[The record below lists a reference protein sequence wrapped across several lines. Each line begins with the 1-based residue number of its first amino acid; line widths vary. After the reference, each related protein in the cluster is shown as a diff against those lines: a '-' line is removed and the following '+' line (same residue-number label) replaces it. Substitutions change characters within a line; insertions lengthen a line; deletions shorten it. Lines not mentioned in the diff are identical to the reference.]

1 MNLGLEIVSSVLTTG
16 ELSYFTDCGFNSVW
30 LSSPSASIIFTGLD
44 KAAYEWLLKYYAR
57 HHVVPSLD
65 IFREQFPEV
74 SYKLQKEIISTGQL
88 IDLVFDKVSAYQVAD
103 LITKSIALH
112 DAGKISEAV
121 ELIKST
127 ASTLSPDVIS
137 LSSGYDITSPDF
149 DINKLLD
156 TELEQ
161 GIPFGFNQID
171 DVYWGFHP
179 GQLVTLLG
187 RQKASKALDIDTM
200 LPTPTGWTTMSDVK
214 VGDYLMDANGSPT
227 KVTAAT
233 EVMYGHDCYEIT
245 FSDGAKIIAD
255 AGHQWLVD
263 KRVKKKS
270 LVYETDVLTT
280 EEISRNPKSDG
291 GKVNRYRVQVTKPL
305 TFPGID
311 LPIDP
316 YILGYWL
323 GDGTSS
329 TGEITVHVDD
339 LENLLINISKAGYYI
354 SGNRPSGKGEHVRVI
369 NISDYPVKLHGPA
382 NKEHTLVSKLRSN
395 ALLNN
400 KHIPA
405 QYLRAGTY
413 QRLRLLQGIMDSDG
427 YAHDKGFSI
436 TQKDRDLLNNIR
448 ELMNTMGIQTRLSTQ
463 TIRINDKLLSY
474 GTLNFYGNTDVAV
487 FSLPRKASILPKWHG
502 NRADYRHI
510 TYVKKVESVP
520 VKCVEVDNPEHLYLA
535 GSSMIPTHN
544 SWLTLNSAFNAWMK
558 GYSVLF
564 FSVEMGEELLQQ
576 RLLCLG
582 AHISPSR
589 MRRGNLHPGEKEKA
603 RDFQSLLSKNG
614 QGRFIISRKKTL
626 ITLDDIA
633 EEVSKY
639 RPHIVYIDGFS
650 FMVDRRTGRMT
661 DDWQANENVAAE
673 LKAFSMDKELV
684 VFVNTQVQEKQ
695 YNSSRGIEARSI
707 AGGTGLLKAS
717 DYVIGLDKD
726 KETKIITLSS
736 QRSRFEDF
744 DDFHMEIDFENM
756 SFTIKELETEE
767 KMEGKGI

>member
-1 MNLGLEIVSSVLTTG
+1 MNLGLEVVSSVLTTG
-16 ELSYFTDCGFNSVW
+16 ELSHFTDCGFNSVW

-187 RQKASKALDIDTM
+187 RQKASK
-200 LPTPTGWTTMSDVK
+200 
-214 VGDYLMDANGSPT
+214 
-227 KVTAAT
+227 
-233 EVMYGHDCYEIT
+233 
-245 FSDGAKIIAD
+245 
-255 AGHQWLVD
+255 
-263 KRVKKKS
+263 
-270 LVYETDVLTT
+270 
-280 EEISRNPKSDG
+280 
-291 GKVNRYRVQVTKPL
+291 
-305 TFPGID
+305 
-311 LPIDP
+311 
-316 YILGYWL
+316 
-323 GDGTSS
+323 
-329 TGEITVHVDD
+329 
-339 LENLLINISKAGYYI
+339 
-354 SGNRPSGKGEHVRVI
+354 
-369 NISDYPVKLHGPA
+369 
-382 NKEHTLVSKLRSN
+382 
-395 ALLNN
+395 
-400 KHIPA
+400 
-405 QYLRAGTY
+405 
-413 QRLRLLQGIMDSDG
+413 
-427 YAHDKGFSI
+427 
-436 TQKDRDLLNNIR
+436 
-448 ELMNTMGIQTRLSTQ
+448 
-463 TIRINDKLLSY
+463 
-474 GTLNFYGNTDVAV
+474 
-487 FSLPRKASILPKWHG
+487 
-502 NRADYRHI
+502 
-510 TYVKKVESVP
+510 
-520 VKCVEVDNPEHLYLA
+520 
-535 GSSMIPTHN
+535 

-744 DDFHMEIDFENM
+744 DDFHMEINFENM

>member
-16 ELSYFTDCGFNSVW
+16 ELSHFTDCGFNSVW

-187 RQKASKALDIDTM
+187 RQKASK
-200 LPTPTGWTTMSDVK
+200 
-214 VGDYLMDANGSPT
+214 
-227 KVTAAT
+227 
-233 EVMYGHDCYEIT
+233 
-245 FSDGAKIIAD
+245 
-255 AGHQWLVD
+255 
-263 KRVKKKS
+263 
-270 LVYETDVLTT
+270 
-280 EEISRNPKSDG
+280 
-291 GKVNRYRVQVTKPL
+291 
-305 TFPGID
+305 
-311 LPIDP
+311 
-316 YILGYWL
+316 
-323 GDGTSS
+323 
-329 TGEITVHVDD
+329 
-339 LENLLINISKAGYYI
+339 
-354 SGNRPSGKGEHVRVI
+354 
-369 NISDYPVKLHGPA
+369 
-382 NKEHTLVSKLRSN
+382 
-395 ALLNN
+395 
-400 KHIPA
+400 
-405 QYLRAGTY
+405 
-413 QRLRLLQGIMDSDG
+413 
-427 YAHDKGFSI
+427 
-436 TQKDRDLLNNIR
+436 
-448 ELMNTMGIQTRLSTQ
+448 
-463 TIRINDKLLSY
+463 
-474 GTLNFYGNTDVAV
+474 
-487 FSLPRKASILPKWHG
+487 
-502 NRADYRHI
+502 
-510 TYVKKVESVP
+510 
-520 VKCVEVDNPEHLYLA
+520 
-535 GSSMIPTHN
+535 

-744 DDFHMEIDFENM
+744 DDFHMEINFENM